1 MADRRPWPSAKP
13 PEAAVSMV
21 VQRARALRATSD
33 PELRAFLT
41 GLRAAHT
48 AAVDLAE
55 EVYETAD
62 NKVGEMRIDGYAR
75 AAGAKLAAER
85 IGALFDAAAA
95 EAATKPTRR
104 GLRAL
109 LDHITR
115 PRTA

>member
-1 MADRRPWPSAKP
+1 MPDRRPWPSSRP
-13 PEAAVSMV
+13 PEAAVSIV

-48 AAVDLAE
+48 AAVDAAE
-55 EVYETAD
+55 EIYELAD
-62 NKVGEMRIDGYAR
+62 AAIGADRAEANAR
-75 AAGAKLAAER
+75 AAGAKLAAQR

-95 EAATKPTRR
+95 ESAAPPARK

-109 LDHITR
+109 LLRLTR
-115 PRTA
+115 HA